1 MCFIATIAHFTL
13 DAGTKEARLLRFP
26 AVHGDNLVFSY
37 AGDLYVVSS
46 RGGTARRLTS
56 DEGYEMFARFSPD
69 GSQIAFTAQYDGN
82 TEVYRMSV
90 GGGEPVRLTYTA
102 MLERDD
108 VSDRMGPNNIVMT
121 WKDNDHVVYRSRM
134 KSFNAFKGRLYL
146 ASVGGGLSEELPL
159 PTGGFCSYS
168 PDGSKLAYNRVFRE
182 FRTWKRYEGGMA
194 DDVWIHDF
202 GSGTTVNVTSNPAQD
217 VFPMWSGELIYFV
230 SDRTG
235 TMNLFAYDTR
245 SRETK
250 QFTSFDEFDVKFPS
264 LGDKAIVFENGGYVW
279 SFDLATQKAERL
291 SIFIE
296 EDERGGRASLKDASG
311 SVRGADVSPDGKRI
325 VVSARGDVYSVPAV
339 SGVTRNLTATSGV
352 HERNVRWSPDGTR
365 IAYISD
371 ESGEDEIYLRSPD
384 GMQPPVRL
392 TRDGDTY
399 KYAFA
404 WSPDGGKILWS
415 DKMQRL
421 RYIDVDTRLVVEVE
435 HTLDGELR
443 DFAWSPDGRFI
454 AYSLPR
460 FGTTDVVVIY
470 ELGSGRKE
478 TVTDEWF
485 DAGSPSFSDD
495 GRFLAFVSSRTFNPA
510 YSRTEWNHAYTA
522 MDKVYLV
529 PLSRKTP
536 SPFAYENDEATPVKK
551 DEATKA
557 DKGDGSKKSDKGEG
571 SKKSDKGDGATAD
584 SKRAETKLKPVE
596 IDFEGIRGRA
606 VELDVPAG
614 GYGRPLVAGD
624 AVYYSRHGGGSHGLF
639 MYDLKAKKEVE
650 LGDYSIVAVTPD
662 RKKFLLSSR
671 GSSYALVDA
680 PKAKVSVDKTV
691 DLSNVKTVVNL
702 REEWRQIYNECW
714 RQMRDFF
721 YDPGMHG
728 VDWAAVRERY
738 APLVDHV
745 NDRNDLNYIVGEMIG
760 ELNTGHAY
768 VSGGERRVPKR
779 VRTGLLGAELV
790 RDRSG
795 FYRVTR
801 ILEGRNWSP
810 ELRSPLAEPGI
821 DARTG
826 DFITAVD
833 GKPTDGMT
841 DIYAALYDKADRQ
854 VELSLNS
861 APSLDGSRRCIVKP
875 VADESAL
882 YYFNWVQGNIEK
894 VNRATG
900 GRVGYIHIPDMSVE
914 GLNEFVK
921 HYYPQLD
928 RKALIIDDR
937 GNGGGNVS
945 PMIVERLRR
954 EVAMLSAPRN
964 GRPGVKPNGTMPGPK
979 VMLIDNYSASDGDLF
994 PYQFRFYGLG
1004 KLVGVR
1010 TWGGVVGIRG
1020 SLPIIDGGVLNRPE
1034 FAHLD
1039 AEGERFVIEGHGVE
1053 PDVWIDND
1061 PAREYAGD
1069 DQQLDK
1075 AIELILEELKSNPSR
1090 VPDKYPAYPD
1100 KSKRNETKR

>member
-1 MCFIATIAHFTL
+1 MCLIATVAHFTL
-13 DAGTKEARLLRFP
+13 DAQPKEARLLRFP
-26 AVHGDNLVFSY
+26 AASGDKLVFSY
-37 AGDLYVVSS
+37 AGDLYIVSS

-56 DEGYEMFARFSPD
+56 DEGYEMFPRFSPD
-69 GSQIAFTAQYDGN
+69 GAQIAFTAQYDGN
-82 TEVYRMSV
+82 TEVYRIPV

-102 MLERDD
+102 TLDRDD

-121 WKDNDHVVYRSRM
+121 WKDNEHVVYRSRM
-134 KSFNAFKGRLYL
+134 KSFNDFKGRLYL
-146 ASVGGGLSEELPL
+146 ASVGGGLSEELPF
-159 PTGGFCSYS
+159 PAGGFCSYS

-182 FRTWKRYEGGMA
+182 FRTWKRYRGGMA

-202 GSGTTVNVTSNPAQD
+202 KTGVTENITSNPAQD
-217 VFPMWSGELIYFV
+217 VFPMWSGDLIYFV

-235 TMNLFAYDTR
+235 TMNLFGYDTR

-279 SFDLATQKAERL
+279 SFDLATRKAERL
-291 SIFIE
+291 SIFIG
-296 EDERGGRASLKDASG
+296 EDATGGRAGLRDASG
-311 SVRGADVSPDGKRI
+311 AVRGADLSPDGKRI
-325 VVSARGDVYSVPAV
+325 ALSARGDVYSVPAV
-339 SGVTRNLTATSGV
+339 SGITRNLTATSGV
-352 HERNVRWSPDGTR
+352 HERNVRWSPDGSR

-384 GMQPPVRL
+384 GLQPPVKL
-392 TRDGDTY
+392 TQGGDTY
-399 KYAFA
+399 KYAFE

-421 RYIDVDTRLVVEVE
+421 RYIDVDTRSTVEVE

-443 DFAWSPDGRFI
+443 DFAWSPDSRYI
-454 AYSLPR
+454 AYTLPR
-460 FGTTDVVVIY
+460 FGTTDAVIIY
-470 ELGSGRKE
+470 ELASGRRE

-495 GRFLAFVSSRTFNPA
+495 GRFLAFVSSRTFNPT
-510 YSRTEWNHAYTA
+510 YSRTEWNHAYSA
-522 MDKVYLV
+522 MDKIYLV

-536 SPFAYENDEATPVKK
+536 SPFAYENDEAKPVKK
-551 DEATKA
+551 DEAAKDSAKPAADRKDGAKKAA
-557 DKGDGSKKSDKGEG
+557 DK
-571 SKKSDKGDGATAD
+571 DGADKVGAAAKPD
-584 SKRAETKLKPVE
+584 KPNPVE

-606 VELDVPAG
+606 VELDVAAG
-614 GYGRPLVAGD
+614 GYGRPLVTGD
-624 AVYYSRHGGGSHGLF
+624 AVYYSRYGGGARGLF

-650 LGDYSIVAVTPD
+650 LGDYSIASVTPD

-671 GSSYALVDA
+671 GSSYSLVDA

-728 VDWAAVRERY
+728 VDWAAVREKY

-760 ELNTGHAY
+760 ELNAGHAY
-768 VSGGERRVPKR
+768 VSGGERRAPKR
-779 VRTGLLGAELV
+779 VKTGLLGAELV

-795 FYRVTR
+795 FYRIAR
-801 ILEGRNWSP
+801 ILEGRSWSP
-810 ELRSPLAEPGI
+810 ALRSPLAEPGV
-821 DARTG
+821 DAREG
-826 DFITAVD
+826 DFITAID
-833 GKPTDGMT
+833 GKPTSGMT
-841 DIYAALYDKADRQ
+841 DIYAALYDKAERQ
-854 VELSLNS
+854 VELSFNS
-861 APSLDGSRRCIVKP
+861 SPALEGSRRCIVKP

-882 YYFNWVQGNIEK
+882 YYFNWVHGNIEK
-894 VNRATG
+894 VRRATG
-900 GRVGYIHIPDMSVE
+900 GQAGYIHIPDMSVE

-921 HYYPQLD
+921 YYYPQLD

-954 EVAMLSAPRN
+954 EVALLSAPRN
-964 GRPGVKPNGTMPGPK
+964 GRPGIKPNGTMPGPK
-979 VMLIDNYSASDGDLF
+979 VLLIDNYSASDGDLF

-1020 SLPIIDGGVLNRPE
+1020 SLPIIDGGTLNRPE
-1034 FAHLD
+1034 FAHTD
-1039 AEGERFVIEGHGVE
+1039 AEGKSFVIEGHGVE

-1061 PAREYAGD
+1061 PAREYSGE
-1069 DQQLDK
+1069 DQQLDR
-1075 AIELILEELKSNPSR
+1075 AIELILEELRTNPSR
-1090 VPDKYPAYPD
+1090 LPDRFPPYPD
-1100 KSKRNETKR
+1100 KSK